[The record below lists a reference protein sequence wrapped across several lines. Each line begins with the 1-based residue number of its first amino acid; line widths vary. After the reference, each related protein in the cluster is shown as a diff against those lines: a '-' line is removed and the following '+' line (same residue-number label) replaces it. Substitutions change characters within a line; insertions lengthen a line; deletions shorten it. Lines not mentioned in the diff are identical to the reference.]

1 MDEETA
7 IINTNTRNQK
17 IKDFF
22 LKNKKSL
29 ITISVIIVVL
39 LVSYFSYIEIKK
51 YNKSKLAE
59 KYNQI
64 ILSYDSS
71 NKEKIINKLVYIVD
85 EKDTTYSPLALYFL
99 LDNNLI
105 ENRDEINKLFNTL
118 IEETNLKKEIKNL
131 IIYKKALF
139 NADRAKE
146 GDLLSILNPLIN
158 SESVWKSHALHL
170 MAEFFYFNGHLK
182 KSKEFFNQIVSN
194 EDTNPYVR
202 QESQRRLSRD
212 LSE

>member
-64 ILSYDSS
+64 ILS
-71 NKEKIINKLVYIVD
+71 
-85 EKDTTYSPLALYFL
+85 
-99 LDNNLI
+99 
-105 ENRDEINKLFNTL
+105 
-118 IEETNLKKEIKNL
+118 
-131 IIYKKALF
+131 
-139 NADRAKE
+139 
-146 GDLLSILNPLIN
+146 
-158 SESVWKSHALHL
+158 
-170 MAEFFYFNGHLK
+170 
-182 KSKEFFNQIVSN
+182 
-194 EDTNPYVR
+194 
-202 QESQRRLSRD
+202 
-212 LSE
+212 